1 MASEFDL
8 VVRGGTLVSSVG
20 RAEADIGI
28 SAGTV
33 QAVGDLSGS
42 VARETLDVAGLHV
55 LPGVIDTQ
63 VHFREPGLEHKE
75 DIASGSAA
83 AVAGGV
89 TTYFEMP
96 NTDPTTTD
104 AEALQDKLTRAYG
117 RSWANYAFFV
127 GGSAEN
133 VEDLDRLEML
143 EGTPGVKI
151 FIGSSTGTLLVE
163 DDVLLRRVL
172 EHGVRPC
179 PVHAEDEPR
188 LRERKK
194 LLGDEPHVSEHPF
207 VRDAEVARLATE
219 RVIKLCDETG
229 RAVHVLHVSTL
240 DELPL
245 LRQAK
250 RDGLPITCEV
260 TPQHL
265 TLTDKEYATLGTRA
279 QMNPPIR
286 GEEHRMALWDAVA
299 EGLFDVIG
307 SDHAPHTLEEKEL
320 PYPES
325 PSGMPGVQTLLPV
338 MLDWCSK
345 GALPLETVVK
355 MTSETPAGLY
365 GVDGKG
371 RISPGFDADIAIVDL
386 DASFEVNQ
394 SWLKAKCGWS
404 PFEGRILTGRPVHTL
419 VGGTVCV
426 RDGELLGEPSGK
438 MVRFLWKS

>member
-1 MASEFDL
+1 MEPEFDL

-20 RAEADIGI
+20 RAEADVGI
-28 SAGTV
+28 SDGTV

-42 VARETLDVAGLHV
+42 RARETLDVAGLHV

-83 AVAGGV
+83 AVSGGV
-89 TTYFEMP
+89 TTYFDMP
-96 NTDPTTTD
+96 NTVPPTTD

-117 RSWANYAFFV
+117 RSWANYAFFI

-133 VEDLDRLEML
+133 VEELDCLEML

-163 DDVLLRRVL
+163 DDELLRRVL

-179 PVHAEDEPR
+179 PIHAEDEPR

-194 LLGDEPHVSEHPF
+194 LLGDEPNVNEHPF

-229 RAVHVLHVSTL
+229 RSVHVLHVSTL

-250 RDGLPITCEV
+250 REGLPITCEV

-265 TLTDKEYATLGTRA
+265 TLTSEAYDTLGAKA

-307 SDHAPHTLEEKEL
+307 SDHAPHTLEEKAF

-345 GALPLETVVK
+345 GAIPLETVVK
-355 MTSETPAGLY
+355 MTSEAPAGLY
-365 GVDGKG
+365 GIDRKG
-371 RISPGFDADIAIVDL
+371 RILPGFDADIAIVDL
-386 DASFEVNQ
+386 DATFEVDQ
-394 SWLKAKCGWS
+394 AWLKSKCGWS
-404 PFEGRILTGRPVHTL
+404 PFEGRTLTGRPTHTL

-426 RDGELLGEPSGK
+426 RDGELIGEPSGK